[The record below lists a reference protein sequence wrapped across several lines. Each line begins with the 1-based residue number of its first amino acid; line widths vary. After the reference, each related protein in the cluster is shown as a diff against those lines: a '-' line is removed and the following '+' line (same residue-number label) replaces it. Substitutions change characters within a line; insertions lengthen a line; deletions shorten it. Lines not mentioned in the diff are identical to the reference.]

1 MRTRL
6 VPFSR
11 LLRLQR
17 IVRQTSTALNRPAEL
32 FVNNTEGEL
41 DRNILER
48 LVTPLEHMLRNAID
62 HGLEDRAQRQQ
73 TNKPE
78 TGRIELNIQ
87 RQGTDVVV
95 VFSDD
100 GQGIDVEKVRQ
111 KALLAGLIK
120 PEQDLEQQDILQLIF
135 HPGLSTAEHVTQIS
149 GRGVGLDVV
158 QSDIKSLGDMSA
170 LNPSMGREQHLRFAY
185 RLQ

>member
-1 MRTRL
+1 M
-6 VPFSR
+6 
-11 LLRLQR
+11 
-17 IVRQTSTALNRPAEL
+17 NRPAEL

-62 HGLEDRAQRQQ
+62 HGLEDRMQRQQ
-73 TNKPE
+73 ANKPE

-135 HPGLSTAEHVTQIS
+135 HPGLSTAEQVTQIS

>member
-1 MRTRL
+1 M
-6 VPFSR
+6 
-11 LLRLQR
+11 
-17 IVRQTSTALNRPAEL
+17 
-32 FVNNTEGEL
+32 

-62 HGLEDRAQRQQ
+62 HGLEDRMQRQQ
-73 TNKPE
+73 ANKPE

-135 HPGLSTAEHVTQIS
+135 HPGLSTAE
-149 GRGVGLDVV
+149 
-158 QSDIKSLGDMSA
+158 
-170 LNPSMGREQHLRFAY
+170 
-185 RLQ
+185 

>member
-1 MRTRL
+1 M
-6 VPFSR
+6 
-11 LLRLQR
+11 
-17 IVRQTSTALNRPAEL
+17 
-32 FVNNTEGEL
+32 
-41 DRNILER
+41 
-48 LVTPLEHMLRNAID
+48 
-62 HGLEDRAQRQQ
+62 
-73 TNKPE
+73 
-78 TGRIELNIQ
+78 
-87 RQGTDVVV
+87 
-95 VFSDD
+95 
-100 GQGIDVEKVRQ
+100 
-111 KALLAGLIK
+111 IK